1 VTLETGNFFPNG
13 VSPVSSLLLLHLA
26 LSFFVGTFL
35 PLLEAEMLLLTSHGT
50 FSYGGCGGCVTFV
63 YAELEQVLCGCCF
76 AVVGFQVVACSSS
89 RNGYIS
95 NPFPGCLVF

>member
-1 VTLETGNFFPNG
+1 
-13 VSPVSSLLLLHLA
+13 
-26 LSFFVGTFL
+26 
-35 PLLEAEMLLLTSHGT
+35 MLLLTSHGT

-95 NPFPGCLVF
+95 NPFPGCLLGTRTSILIFVMSCNVILCHPESARNPSLIHAVLVK